1 MCCAFWVYNIT
12 ISTQR
17 RNQTVSD
24 LNSRRD
30 KSERPQHQRYATKE
44 KKLYT
49 SADEKVRS
57 STQTGREATAKGCC
71 KYIQKKVRMKLCD
84 VLCAPNVDLV
94 FGGCGSI
101 RMDIFCSEVSM
112 FWSGCDA
119 VSSQRRWVTAGSGG
133 IRAVSVSKS

>member
-30 KSERPQHQRYATKE
+30 KSERPQHKRYATKE

-84 VLCAPNVDLV
+84 SLCASNVD
-94 FGGCGSI
+94 GCDSI
-101 RMDIFCSEVSM
+101 RMDVIAPKCQCFEMVVTL
-112 FWSGCDA
+112 FRRSG
-119 VSSQRRWVTAGSGG
+119 VG
-133 IRAVSVSKS
+133 